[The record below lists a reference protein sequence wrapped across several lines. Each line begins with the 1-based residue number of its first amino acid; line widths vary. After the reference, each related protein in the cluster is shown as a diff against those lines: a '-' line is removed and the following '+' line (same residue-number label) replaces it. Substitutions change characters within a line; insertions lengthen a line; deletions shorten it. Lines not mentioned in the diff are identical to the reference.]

1 MANTARK
8 QGPQTADIEIGQRVR
23 FRRMQIGMTQEA
35 LAAACF
41 VTFQQV
47 QKYEKGTNRVSGSRM
62 IQIAEAL
69 GVAPAYFF
77 GDGPGAAPAGDL
89 ATLSAADL
97 AIAREAARLSERQK
111 SAVRRIIATLADA
124 NEPAI
129 PARAA

>member
-1 MANTARK
+1 MANTRK
-8 QGPQTADIEIGQRVR
+8 TGPQTADVEIGQRIR
-23 FRRMQIGMTQEA
+23 FRRMQLGISQEA

-62 IQIAEAL
+62 IQIAAAL
-69 GVAPAYFF
+69 QIPPAYFF

-89 ATLSAADL
+89 ATLSAVDL
-97 AIAREAARLSERQK
+97 SIAREVARLSDRQK
-111 SAVRRIIATLADA
+111 AAVRRIIATLAEA